1 MEVGSGVG
9 TAFFSLVKRPLT
21 SGLTAAPSA
30 LASVRIFTYKFPPS
44 KVRLPDAL
52 LPKESLK
59 EKVAAFPA
67 TSAVT
72 SASHTWAPSP
82 LFAWLK
88 ENNPGARLNE
98 AYSGLPVAEITPREA
113 YNAIVDNN
121 VELVSIENLP
131 GRIAANSVIPYP
143 PGIPMLLSGENF
155 GDKNSPQ
162 VSYLRSLQ
170 SWDHHFPGFEHE
182 TEGTEIID
190 GIYHVMCVKA

>member
-1 MEVGSGVG
+1 MSE
-9 TAFFSLVKRPLT
+9 LVEQYPD
-21 SGLTAAPSA
+21 
-30 LASVRIFTYKFPPS
+30 TYANMGIHD
-44 KVRLPDAL
+44 LGD
-52 LPKESLK
+52 
-59 EKVAAFPA
+59 
-67 TSAVT
+67 TM
-72 SASHTWAPSP
+72 
-82 LFAWLK
+82 FAWLK

-98 AYSGLPVAEITPREA
+98 AYSGLPVAEVTPREA

-170 SWDHHFPGFEHE
+170 SWDHHFLDLNTKLKGLKLLTVF
-182 TEGTEIID
+182 TTL
-190 GIYHVMCVKA
+190 CA